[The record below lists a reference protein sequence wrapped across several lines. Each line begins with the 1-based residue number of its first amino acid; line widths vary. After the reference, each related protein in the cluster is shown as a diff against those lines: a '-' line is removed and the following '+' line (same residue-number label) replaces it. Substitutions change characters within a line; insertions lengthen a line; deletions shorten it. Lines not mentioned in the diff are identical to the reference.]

1 MHRGIDCEQTTNNL
15 WHWNHCSDSAALA
28 ALLHGDGCKLFHLMP
43 GNPILQATAEN
54 GRGEGKGGDD
64 SAVEFWEGKY
74 VASALLYYVE
84 PEPRDGRGP
93 RVRERS
99 VPLKQL
105 PKMVNEGDL
114 LIRHDGTNHWLPIRK
129 DTRVPT
135 PLTPEGDRGR
145 AMEVERTQNSTTA
158 KAPESEQGKRQATAQ
173 TPRTE
178 GHGRKRI
185 RNRTGDRK
193 KQAMKWTR
201 TGKPPPPRKQA
212 GPRS

>member
-1 MHRGIDCEQTTNNL
+1 MQPHGGMQG
-15 WHWNHCSDSAALA
+15 AL
-28 ALLHGDGCKLFHLMP
+28 
-43 GNPILQATAEN
+43 
-54 GRGEGKGGDD
+54 
-64 SAVEFWEGKY
+64 
-74 VASALLYYVE
+74 LLYYVE

-129 DTRVPT
+129 DTQVPT

-158 KAPESEQGKRQATAQ
+158 KAPEPDQGIAPAQ
-173 TPRTE
+173 ISQNKE
-178 GHGRKRI
+178 SQGRKRK
-185 RNRTGDRK
+185 RGRSGSDNKVMARRAK
-193 KQAMKWTR
+193 ASR
-201 TGKPPPPRKQA
+201 RPPPR
-212 GPRS
+212 GGN